1 MAVGILVAKKSIKR
15 KKEKDWIK
23 KRLKYI
29 IQLKDNKVYV
39 YTLNKNLL
47 DVKIKPEQIMFYFK
61 YPNNENK
68 ENKTQP
74 QN

>member
-29 IQLKDNKVYV
+29 IQLKDNKVFV

-47 DVKIKPEQIMFYFK
+47 DIKIKPEQIMFYFK